1 MNTTEFKSLTN
12 AHPFRPF
19 RVRFGSGQTVDVIHR
34 DFVLLSPSNRT
45 VFVYSNVGKD
55 DEECVI
61 IDVMLI
67 ESAEFLP
74 TKQNGKKK
82 SA

>member
-1 MNTTEFKSLTN
+1 MNTTEFKSLMTAN
-12 AHPFRPF
+12 PFRPF
-19 RVRFGSGQTVDVIHR
+19 RVRFGSGHVVDVLHR

-45 VFVYSNVGKD
+45 AFVYSNVGKD

-61 IDVMLI
+61 VDVMLI
-67 ESAEFLP
+67 ETAEFLP
-74 TKQNGKKK
+74 SKQNGKRK